1 MGLIE
6 GQKVR
11 FIRDSRD
18 GTFLK
23 GQFGTVESLLAS
35 RPQATADIYLIKT
48 DRMLWATH
56 EDIEAFNQLRLFDD

>member
-11 FIRDSRD
+11 FTRDSRD

-23 GQFGTVESLLAS
+23 GQFGTVESLLAA
-35 RPQATADIYLIKT
+35 RPLATADIYLVKT
-48 DRMLWATH
+48 DRMIWATH
-56 EDIEAFNQLRLFDD
+56 EDFEPWYQLSLLEG